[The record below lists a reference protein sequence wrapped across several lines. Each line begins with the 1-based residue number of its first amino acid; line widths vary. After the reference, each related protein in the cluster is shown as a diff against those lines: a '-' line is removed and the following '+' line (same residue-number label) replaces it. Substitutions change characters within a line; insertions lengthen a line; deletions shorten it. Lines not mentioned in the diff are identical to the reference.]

1 MQSNKAA
8 LRQFSKVL
16 APCPYCRNAEPKEL
30 VEVPRPQQFQ
40 LALYLVVSF
49 LTCGI
54 GFFFFPFFFTKQSSL
69 MTYCHQCRNTFPSGL

>member
-1 MQSNKAA
+1 MQSKTA

-16 APCPYCRNAEPKEL
+16 TPCPYCRNADPKEL
-30 VEVPRPQQFQ
+30 VEVPGPQQFQ

-54 GFFFFPFFFTKQSSL
+54 GFLFFPFFFTKTDSL
-69 MTYCHQCRNTFPSGL
+69 MAYCQQCRNTFASGL